1 MRRKNLNGFLSV
13 IPSKKKGFYVPFDYS
28 FLKSIECRV
37 TVLQIERMS
46 EEM

>member
-1 MRRKNLNGFLSV
+1 MPNKIKGLEQVNP
-13 IPSKKKGFYVPFDYS
+13 IKEKGFYVPCNYS

-37 TVLQIERMS
+37 TVFQIERMS